1 MHPVTPSNSPGA
13 TDPVIDLRP
22 APGQPYGADPDSVR
36 HRLEEQRSSLER
48 EAARLED
55 RRVALV
61 STRDRLAAVAA
72 DFERRELDLTQR
84 RARIEADER
93 AVDLQAEQQRQRAA
107 ALTAEQARLDGHQVA
122 LDDQR
127 RHLDDYGGRLS
138 DDRRSYEDQRNGLVT
153 GLAEVARL
161 DEQLRAKRD
170 EYTATAS
177 AWSAAEA
184 ELRAR
189 QHSQTEWRR
198 QIDVEEARLR
208 ELDAALALRQ
218 GEVESA
224 TREFGAARTELA
236 GLLDALQM
244 FSGQASVLMAMLDER
259 TVAFRS
265 SIPASLVPPPPVPA
279 T

>member
-1 MHPVTPSNSPGA
+1 MT
-13 TDPVIDLRP
+13 
-22 APGQPYGADPDSVR
+22 SVPCSSGKR
-36 HRLEEQRSSLER
+36 RAWRIAESRS
-48 EAARLED
+48 
-55 RRVALV
+55 V

-72 DFERRELDLTQR
+72 DFERREMELAQR
-84 RARIEADER
+84 RARIDADER

-107 ALTAEQARLDGHQVA
+107 TLTAEQARLDGHQVA

-127 RHLDDYGGRLS
+127 RHLDDYGRRLS
-138 DDRRSYEDQRNGLVT
+138 DDRRGYEDHRNELVT

-184 ELRAR
+184 ELRGR
-189 QHSQTEWRR
+189 QDTQTEWRR

-224 TREFGAARTELA
+224 TRELAAARTELA

-244 FSGQASVLMAMLDER
+244 FSGQASVLLSMLDER
-259 TVAFRS
+259 TTAFRS
-265 SIPASLVPPPPVPA
+265 SIPSSVASPPPLPA
-279 T
+279 S